1 MKMISS
7 IQLIFTV
14 SININKLLT
23 PFKVSKFKP
32 TNPKSMKHSSN
43 NELEEAHTV
52 VHKQKQIIWF

>member
-52 VHKQKQIIWF
+52 VHKQK